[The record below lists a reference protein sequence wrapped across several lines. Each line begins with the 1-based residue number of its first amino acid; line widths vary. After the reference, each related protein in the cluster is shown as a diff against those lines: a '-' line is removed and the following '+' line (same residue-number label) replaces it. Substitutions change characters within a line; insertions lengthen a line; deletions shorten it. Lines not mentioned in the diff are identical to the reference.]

1 MDEILYLEP
10 DEEITSVVDKLKG
23 LEADSVGLVA
33 PKGSSIV
40 QSLVSLKL
48 LQKQAKELGKEIA
61 IVTSDEVGQ
70 NLAGRINLPVYAD
83 VRSRKPIEP
92 TVQKEPEETGPIE
105 ITDEPA
111 TATAAEIAKEKV
123 DTPKAKEKQKELPE
137 EYKDLPK
144 TFEVHRYDEAEEAE
158 EAVKEPVEGS
168 EAGELKDQKN
178 EEMDRVK
185 EEAPAPIH
193 ENNAKFINRP
203 LSERK
208 SDNRIDLESAR
219 PTINESKQKP
229 VGLKKKSP
237 KNIIFTI
244 VGIILFI
251 AALLAADL
259 AMAKLQIDLSI
270 PAESITKTVVVTAD
284 KDRTTS
290 DYENGIIS
298 AKQVD
303 KEMSQEDSYAAT
315 GEKETGDMAKGT
327 LSFQNELGADV
338 SISAGATIRSSSG
351 VSFSLDQGITVPKA
365 TLDAGG
371 NKVLGKTTG
380 SVTAKQAGPSSN
392 LPANT
397 SFAVEGKSGISSTG
411 STSGGSTKKV
421 KILTKSDIDSAK
433 KDLISKATEKFKQE
447 LKADNDS
454 MFLEDAYTAEASSF
468 TTSKNAGDEAD
479 KFTASAK
486 IRIVTLTFSK
496 KDFTQAVIK
505 TAEKGLP
512 EGKSLLVTDK
522 DEVNPALEENQLNIG
537 KLKLKGELKSH
548 IGPKLDLEKMIGGFR
563 LKPIK
568 KVKSE
573 VEAIPGATVKSV
585 NLSPSYAIPFGP
597 ILKRNIKLNIEYTNK

>member
-83 VRSRKPIEP
+83 VRSRKPIER
-92 TVQKEPEETGPIE
+92 VEQKEPEETGPIE

-123 DTPKAKEKQKELPE
+123 TPVKQESKPKEVPE

-144 TFEVHRYDEAEEAE
+144 TFEVHRYDEVQGEE
-158 EAVKEPVEGS
+158 EPVLAPKADTERDS
-168 EAGELKDQKN
+168 IN
-178 EEMDRVK
+178 EEDEKVGEVK
-185 EEAPAPIH
+185 EETSSPKH
-193 ENNAKFINRP
+193 ENPDKFINRP

-208 SDNRIDLESAR
+208 VDNRIDLESAR
-219 PTINESKQKP
+219 PTIHESKQKP
-229 VGLKKKSP
+229 VGVKKKSP

-244 VGIILFI
+244 IGIVLFVI
-251 AALLAADL
+251 AILAADL
-259 AMAKLQIDLSI
+259 SLAKLQIDLSI
-270 PAESITKTVVVTAD
+270 PAESITKSVVVTAE
-284 KDRTTS
+284 KDRTVS
-290 DYENGIIS
+290 DYDNGIIV

-303 KEMSQEDSYAAT
+303 KEMSQESSYVAT
-315 GEKETGDMAKGT
+315 GEKETGDLAKGT

-338 SISAGATIRSSSG
+338 SVSSGATIRSSSG
-351 VSFSLDQGITVPKA
+351 ISFSLDQTITVPKA

-380 SVTAKQAGPSSN
+380 SVTAKQAGTSSN

-397 SFAVEGKSGISSTG
+397 SFAIEGKSGVSATG

-468 TTSKNAGDEAD
+468 TTSKNTGDEAD

-522 DEVNPALEENQLNIG
+522 DEVNPTLEENQLNIG

-548 IGPKLDLEKMIGGFR
+548 IGPKLDLEKMISGFR

-573 VEAIPGATVKSV
+573 VEAIPGASVKSV
-585 NLSPSYAIPFGP
+585 SLSPSYAVPFGP